1 MEFLL
6 NDQQAAVMALAERF
20 AREEIAPQAAAYDR
34 RAEYPYPIVEAAR
47 GLGFTHLIVP
57 EAYGGPGLDTLD
69 LALVAEALGWGCA
82 GIAVAILLNNLVA
95 DAILIG
101 GSEAQKRRYL
111 PRLAREVASY
121 ALTEPGAGS
130 DAAAIQTR
138 AFRQGRT
145 YVLRGQKTWI
155 SHATEASF
163 FVVFAKTDPG
173 RGHRGISAFLVER
186 EAKGVE
192 VGPPLAKLGQKASP
206 AAEVTFDDVELPLSA
221 RLGEEG
227 EGFSIAMRVFDR
239 SRPMV
244 AALATG
250 LARRALDE
258 ARRYAGARE
267 SFGKKLFEHQAVGF
281 KLAEMGMRL
290 AAARLL
296 TREAAWK
303 AARGVRNTLEAAYAK
318 AFAAEVAVWASGEA
332 VQIFGGYGYSEDYP
346 LAKLYRD
353 AKVFPIYEG
362 TSEIQRLVMVRE
374 LMKEVER

>member
-6 NDQQAAVMALAERF
+6 NDQQAAVVALAERF
-20 AREEIAPQAAAYDR
+20 AREEIAPQAAVYDR
-34 RAEYPYPIVEAAR
+34 RAEYPHPIVEAAR
-47 GLGFTHLIVP
+47 ELGFTHLIVP

-69 LALVAEALGWGCA
+69 LALVAEALGFGCA

-138 AFRQGRT
+138 AFKKGRT
-145 YVLRGQKTWI
+145 YVLRGKKTWI
-155 SHATEASF
+155 SHATQAAF
-163 FVVFAKTDPG
+163 FVVFAKTDPE

-192 VGPPLAKLGQKASP
+192 VGPPLPKLGQKASP
-206 AAEVTFDDVELPLSA
+206 AAEVTFDDVELSESA

-244 AALATG
+244 AALAAG

-258 ARRYAGARE
+258 ARRYAGTRE

-318 AFAAEVAVWASGEA
+318 AFAAEVAVWAAGEA

-346 LAKLYRD
+346 VAKLYRD
-353 AKVFPIYEG
+353 AKVFQIYEG